1 MDPKASA
8 IDKIYDDPI
17 YDDVHQK
24 SPPKDAHHG
33 AGGEALEIREPEEL
47 NTAGLVSVAGCAP
60 GVACGHMTVAE
71 ARVIRGYSCVA
82 FVTGLI
88 GLIVGLAV
96 GLQQRKVT
104 TLPSVVAIFNL
115 GLNIPTGPTAFV
127 LAALIS
133 TAPFNA
139 LRSNVATIAGV
150 SPSAVFLTAVS
161 DGATGEVI
169 RQYARNEAPNSNAA
183 RRLGDKSGEVSRELA
198 TSISLLSLSI
208 QVEGTVNNVAQAS
221 VGLTSTS
228 PSILNAAFKLFLDAL
243 STEVGSSVSNFT
255 IVTSVGVYVMSPS
268 ATPPAFVSITPTGTD
283 STSNTNTGTATQSST
298 STSTATSS
306 SSATASA
313 TASSDA
319 SSSHSSSLTVT
330 ASVSASP
337 STAASQSVVASSS
350 SSFSLSESSSASPS
364 FFGIQEYITGNIL
377 LSRVETPNATS
388 RNALSRVL

>member
-1 MDPKASA
+1 MEVAREKSHPEGV
-8 IDKIYDDPI
+8 DDPS
-17 YDDVHQK
+17 K
-24 SPPKDAHHG
+24 AHF
-33 AGGEALEIREPEEL
+33 EIRSPEEL

-60 GVACGHMTVAE
+60 GVACGHMTAAE

-82 FVTGLI
+82 LVTGLI

-96 GLQQRKVT
+96 GLQQRAVT

-115 GLNIPTGPTAFV
+115 GINIPTGPTAFV

-183 RRLGDKSGEVSRELA
+183 RRLGDKSGAGGEVSRELA
-198 TSISLLSLSI
+198 TTISILSLSI

-228 PSILNAAFKLFLDAL
+228 PALLNAAFALFLAAL
-243 STEVGSSVSNFT
+243 SKETSLPLSGFSME
-255 IVTSVGVYVMSPS
+255 TSVGVYVMSPS
-268 ATPPAFVSITPTGTD
+268 ATPPAFISVTPTGTS
-283 STSNTNTGTATQSST
+283 STTNTNTGAASQSSVPTSTTTSSST
-298 STSTATSS
+298 SS
-306 SSATASA
+306 ASA
-313 TASSDA
+313 TATSTACSTA
-319 SSSHSSSLTVT
+319 TAT
-330 ASVSASP
+330 ASVSASASVSS
-337 STAASQSVVASSS
+337 STAPSQSPSVSSS
-350 SSFSLSESSSASPS
+350 ISSTVSNSPTTS
-364 FFGIQEYITGNIL
+364 NTFFGVQALTTGNIL
-377 LSRVETPNATS
+377 LSRIETPSATS
-388 RNALSRVL
+388 PNALSRVL